1 VRRLGVATGAGVVAA
16 VLVVASPALAS
27 YLDSATATAA
37 FTTTSLAAPTGV
49 GAAGGCA
56 GTLQPKVT
64 LTWTATTTTFA
75 TGYDVYRAVGLGAS
89 TYLTTVTPRTATSY
103 VDTAVSLLTSY
114 TYTLKTKYQ
123 SWTKASSTAAAIT
136 PAVCL

>member
-1 VRRLGVATGAGVVAA
+1 MRRLSLATGAGVVAA
-16 VLVVASPALAS
+16 VLVAASPALAS
-27 YLDSATATAA
+27 YLDSATATAT

-49 GAAGGCA
+49 GAVGGCA

-64 LTWTATTTTFA
+64 VTWTATVTTFA
-75 TGYDVYRAVGLGAS
+75 TGYDVYRAVGLGPS
-89 TYLTTVTPRTATSY
+89 TYLTTVSPRTTVTY
-103 VDTAVSLLTSY
+103 VDTAVAILTQY

-123 SWTKASSTAAAIT
+123 SWTKASSTATATT